1 MSDPEKSVLDKAES
15 LARRVLEKLGAKV
28 DGTLGA
34 EGAKT
39 LSAREVGELTSR
51 VERVIET
58 HLREDSAGVK
68 RLAPNRYKVLFT
80 YEEANRL
87 NPQYIEALAGELEA
101 NIFEYVNNRRYETRG
116 PIIVESGRDLFA
128 KTPVIKAYFEGDPE
142 VTAPAGLP
150 LETASQTKQAIP
162 AGAARVTLSTTEGR
176 RYEIQLKPG
185 GAPSVIGRG
194 AGNALRIEDASI
206 SRLHCSIALKSTGQ
220 VVIAD
225 LGSSNG
231 TMVNGRM
238 LGQNET
244 STLAEGDEV
253 QAGDLKLSVVAIILQ
268 TG

>member
-1 MSDPEKSVLDKAES
+1 MLDKAES
-15 LARRVLEKLGAKV
+15 LARRILEKLGAKV

-34 EGAKT
+34 EGTKT

-58 HLREDSAGVK
+58 HLREDNAGVK

-116 PIIVESGRDLFA
+116 PIAVETGRDLFA
-128 KTPVIKAYFEGDPE
+128 KAPVIKAYFEGDPD
-142 VTAPAGLP
+142 VAAPAGLP
-150 LETASQTKQAIP
+150 IETASQTKPTRI
-162 AGAARVTLSTTEGR
+162 AGATRVSLSAPGGR
-176 RYEIQLKPG
+176 SYDILLKPG

-194 AGNALRIEDASI
+194 AGNAVRIEDASI

-231 TMVNGRM
+231 TMVNGHM
-238 LGQNET
+238 LGPNET
-244 STLAEGDEV
+244 RALTAGDEIQV
-253 QAGDLKLSVVAIILQ
+253 GDLRLSVVEMD
-268 TG
+268 

>member
-1 MSDPEKSVLDKAES
+1 MSDPDNSVLDKAES

-34 EGAKT
+34 EGAKS
-39 LSAREVGELTSR
+39 LSAREVGDLTSR
-51 VERVIET
+51 VERVIEA
-58 HLREDSAGVK
+58 HLKEDKAGVK

-87 NPQYIEALAGELEA
+87 SPQYIEALAGELEA

-116 PIIVESGRDLFA
+116 PITVETGRDLFA
-128 KTPVIKAYFEGDPE
+128 KAAVIKAYFEGDAE
-142 VTAPAGLP
+142 VASPAGLP
-150 LETASQTKQAIP
+150 LETASQTKPPQP
-162 AGAARVTLSTTEGR
+162 AGAARVTLSTVEGR
-176 RYEIQLKPG
+176 RYEILMKPG

-194 AGNALRIEDASI
+194 AGNAVRIEDASI
-206 SRLHCSIALKSTGQ
+206 SRLHCSIALKSAGQ

-238 LGQNET
+238 LAPNET
-244 STLAEGDEV
+244 RTLAQGDEIQV
-253 QAGDLKLSVVAIILQ
+253 GDLKLSVVELN
-268 TG
+268 